1 MTITSLET
9 FRPAFQP
16 NLCVVRLTTDDG
28 LVGLGESFFQA
39 PAVESYLHTSVAPI
53 IVGSEHIAPEETSR
67 LLMPYVG
74 FQGGGVESRG
84 NGAVDIALWDLLGK
98 RANLPISRLLGGPV
112 RSSVRIYNTCAGSG
126 YVGSSSR
133 QESANWGIGTARP
146 YEDLDAFLQR
156 PAELAAELAAEGIT
170 AMKIWPFDTAAERTN
185 GNEISREELRA
196 GLEIVEKIRG
206 VSSEIDIMIEL
217 HGLWN
222 LPAAR
227 TIVSA
232 LEPYSLYWVEDPL
245 RSDASDALRELRAS
259 VNVPIASG
267 ETAVGR
273 RAFLPLLREGAI
285 DFATMDVQW
294 TGGLTEARKVASL
307 ADTFAVPIAP
317 HDCTGPFTL
326 AACAHLTMSQPNGVI
341 QETTRSFLRTWYEEV
356 AEGMPRIVDGAMY
369 LSERPGLGVSLAE
382 GFDTRND
389 VVHRVTDLATV
400 GKAGGLRAIPRT
412 DEAAPRGLPAAR

>member
-39 PAVESYLHTSVAPI
+39 PAVEQYLHTSVAPI
-53 IVGSEHIAPEETSR
+53 IVGSDRLAPEETSR

-84 NGAVDIALWDLLGK
+84 NGAIDIALWDLLGK
-98 RANLPISRLLGGPV
+98 RAQLPIARLLGGPV

-133 QESANWGIGTARP
+133 QESANWGLGRARP
-146 YEDLDAFLQR
+146 YEDLEAFLQR
-156 PAELAAELAAEGIT
+156 PGQLAAELAAEGIT
-170 AMKIWPFDTAAERTN
+170 AMKVWPFDTAAERTG
-185 GNEISREELRA
+185 GNEISRDELRA
-196 GLEIVEKIRG
+196 GLDIVAGIREA
-206 VSSEIDIMIEL
+206 SDSMDIMIEL

-227 TIVSA
+227 TIISA
-232 LEPYSLYWVEDPL
+232 LEPFGIYWVEDPL
-245 RSDASDALRELRAS
+245 RSDASDALSELRRS
-259 VNVPIASG
+259 VDVRIASG

-273 RAFLPLLREGAI
+273 RAFLPLLRDGAI

-294 TGGLTEARKVASL
+294 TGGLTEARKVANL
-307 ADTFAVPIAP
+307 ADTFAVPVAP

-341 QETTRSFLRTWYEEV
+341 QETTRSFIRTWYAEV
-356 AEGMPRIVDGAMY
+356 AEGLPLIEDGAMH
-369 LSERPGLGVSLAE
+369 LNDRPGLGVGLAE
-382 GFDTRND
+382 GFDSRSD
-389 VVHRVTDLATV
+389 VEHRTTDIAALAGV
-400 GKAGGLRAIPRT
+400 GLRAIPRM
-412 DEAAPRGLPAAR
+412 DEAEPLGLPAAR